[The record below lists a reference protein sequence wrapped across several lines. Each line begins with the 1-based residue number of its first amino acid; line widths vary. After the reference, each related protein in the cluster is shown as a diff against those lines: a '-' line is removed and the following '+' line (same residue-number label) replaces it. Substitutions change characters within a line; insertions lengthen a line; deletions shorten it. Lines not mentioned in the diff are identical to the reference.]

1 MSNSGVTDLPTLDD
15 MVLSLLAA
23 ARSRGPGRYPTC
35 PVCGQPMTVVEGTED
50 GSPVLRCD
58 ACGTRLEDA
67 EPQPS
72 ALQLVA

>member
-1 MSNSGVTDLPTLDD
+1 MSNSGFTDVTTLDD
-15 MVLSLLAA
+15 LVVSLFAV

-35 PVCGQPMTVVEGTED
+35 PVCGQPMTVVEVAEER
-50 GSPVLRCD
+50 SPVLRCD

-67 EPQPS
+67 EPQSS

>member
-1 MSNSGVTDLPTLDD
+1 MSNSGFTDVTTLDD
-15 MVLSLLAA
+15 LVLSLFEA

-35 PVCGQPMTVVEGTED
+35 PVCGQPMTVVEGAEE

-67 EPQPS
+67 EPQSS